1 MFFNALFHNS
11 ILSCRAEYQVI
22 STKDYD
28 TDSWLCTLLTGALNH
43 QVAHHLFPDVLQT
56 YYPLITPIVR
66 ETCAEF
72 GIKYHCEAN
81 MGKAL
86 LEHLKYLFKMGQEPT
101 HIKTQ

>member
-1 MFFNALFHNS
+1 M
-11 ILSCRAEYQVI
+11 ILCAHCHRAEYQVLT
-22 STKDYD
+22 TKDYA

-72 GIKYHCEAN
+72 GINYYCETNAF
-81 MGKAL
+81 KAL
-86 LEHLKYLFKMGQEPT
+86 LEHLKYLFVMGQEPLLQ
-101 HIKTQ
+101 HNKSH